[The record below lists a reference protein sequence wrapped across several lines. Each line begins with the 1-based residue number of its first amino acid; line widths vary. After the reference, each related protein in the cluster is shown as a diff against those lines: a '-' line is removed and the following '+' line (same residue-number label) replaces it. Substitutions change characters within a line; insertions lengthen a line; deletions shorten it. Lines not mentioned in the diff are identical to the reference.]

1 MDQSFPVLKLCSSC
15 TSKEE
20 AAAYALP
27 LHQFSRH
34 LRQVFWEEM
43 THSKLRM
50 SSSPLLKKASFY
62 FKINKT
68 FICDIKILKARGA
81 PNLICFIDRS
91 DAFRLQL
98 KSAAVA
104 FIESVS
110 SVWNIFGGTEM
121 AGVGL
126 GPRSVIVVEKRVAT
140 RISPLH

>member
-62 FKINKT
+62 FKINKA
-68 FICDIKILKARGA
+68 FILT
-81 PNLICFIDRS
+81 S
-91 DAFRLQL
+91 RLQQ
-98 KSAAVA
+98 
-104 FIESVS
+104 
-110 SVWNIFGGTEM
+110 GGPKPD
-121 AGVGL
+121 L
-126 GPRSVIVVEKRVAT
+126 FYC
-140 RISPLH
+140 